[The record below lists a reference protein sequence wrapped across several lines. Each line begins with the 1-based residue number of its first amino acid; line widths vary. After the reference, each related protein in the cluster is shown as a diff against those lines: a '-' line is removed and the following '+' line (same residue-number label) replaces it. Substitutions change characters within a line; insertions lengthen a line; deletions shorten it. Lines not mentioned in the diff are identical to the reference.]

1 MIIYSLIILINISV
15 SYNYIKIPFQRI
27 YKEKL
32 TGKNYIDSLLNS
44 QLTCKIPI
52 GTPQQILPLN
62 LKLNSYTTYISSSSI
77 KEPESMI
84 KFNELK
90 SSSYKKMSDK
100 IEYYEHQ
107 DFSYGIKSSDKFY
120 LNENNNTYQELTFI
134 LATQL
139 RYNETGILGLNI
151 RFVRSINLGDINL
164 IKQLKANKDINSYGL
179 SFIFKKKDSCLI
191 LGGYTSQ
198 YDNQYSDNDLKI
210 IPIEIDINYV
220 KWNIKAKK
228 VLYGNLN
235 LNTFY
240 NGFFE
245 PSINA
250 IIGTRIFYN
259 IIMEQ
264 FFKDYFNK
272 NICRNKII
280 ESTLLDYKN
289 KFLFIYCDKDII
301 DSKKFKKLIFVYDN
315 FNYEF
320 GFNELFKI
328 YLDNIYFL
336 IGFYYEDS
344 KVIDKKWIFGEPFF
358 SKYYSVIDEDKKIFG
373 VYTNK
378 KESISFIYILLI
390 IFIILLFIVI
400 VVLSIYFY
408 KNFLLFRKKKTNKIF
423 ENYSHLPNIE
433 I

>member
-1 MIIYSLIILINISV
+1 MIIYSLIILINISF
-15 SYNYIKIPFQRI
+15 SYDYIKIPFQRI

-77 KEPESMI
+77 KEPKSMI

-90 SSSYKKMSDK
+90 SSSYKKISDK
-100 IEYYEHQ
+100 IEYYDDQ
-107 DFSYGIKSSDKFY
+107 DFSYGIKSIDKFY

-139 RYNETGILGLNI
+139 RYNETGILGLNT

-179 SFIFKKKDSCLI
+179 SFIFKEKDSCLI

-272 NICRNKII
+272 NKCRNKII

-289 KFLFIYCDKDII
+289 KFLFIYCDKDI
-301 DSKKFKKLIFVYDN
+301 DSEKFKKLIFVYDN
-315 FNYEF
+315 VKYEF
-320 GFNELFKI
+320 GFKELFKI
-328 YLDNIYFL
+328 FEDNIYFL

-344 KVIDKKWIFGEPFF
+344 KVIDKKWVFGEPFF
-358 SKYYSVIDEDKKIFG
+358 AKYISVIDEDKKIFG
-373 VYTNK
+373 VYTKK
-378 KESISFIYILLI
+378 KENISFINIILI
-390 IFIILLFIVI
+390 IFTIFLLIVI
-400 VVLSIYFY
+400 IVLSIFFY
-408 KNFLLFRKKKTNKIF
+408 KNISLYRKKRTNKLI
-423 ENYSHLPNIE
+423 ENYTHLPNMVI
-433 I
+433 